1 LDLNS
6 DLGEGYGRWALGDD
20 AALLE
25 VVTSANVACGFHAGD
40 PATIDR
46 TVRTAV
52 ERGVAVGAQ
61 VSYPDLVGF
70 GRREIDV
77 PPDELTADVLYQLGA
92 LEAFA
97 KAAGSRVR
105 YVKPHGALYNRIARD
120 PVQAAAVVEAIRRYD
135 PALPLL
141 TLPGSV
147 AMEAAGE
154 AGIPS
159 VGEGFADRAYTA
171 EGRLVSR
178 REPGAVLHDPE
189 QVAAR
194 AVVMAIEHRV
204 EAAGGEQVAVE
215 VRSLCVH
222 GDTPGAV
229 DLVRAVRTALE
240 HAGVTLEAFA

>member
-1 LDLNS
+1 MDLNS
-6 DLGEGYGRWALGDD
+6 DLGEGYGHWTLGDD
-20 AALLE
+20 DALLE

-46 TVRTAV
+46 TVRRAV
-52 ERGVAVGAQ
+52 EHGVAIGAQ

-70 GRREIDV
+70 GRRDMDV
-77 PPDELTADVLYQLGA
+77 PPDDLTADVLYQLGA

-105 YVKPHGALYNRIARD
+105 YVKPHGALYNRIAGD

-147 AMEAAGE
+147 AMQAAGA
-154 AGIPS
+154 AGIAA

-171 EGRLVSR
+171 EGRLQSR
-178 REPGAVLHDPE
+178 REPGAVLRDPD

-194 AVVMAIEHRV
+194 ALRMATEGRV
-204 EAAGGEQVAVE
+204 ETVGGGEVAVE
-215 VRSLCVH
+215 IRSLCVH

-229 DLVRAVRTALE
+229 AMAKAVRAALDR
-240 HAGVTLEAFA
+240 AGVRLEAFA

>member
-1 LDLNS
+1 MDLNS
-6 DLGEGYGRWALGDD
+6 DLGEGYGHWALGDD

-77 PPDELTADVLYQLGA
+77 LPDDLTADVLYQIGA

-135 PALPLL
+135 PDLPLL
-141 TLPGSV
+141 TLPGSA
-147 AMEAAGE
+147 AMEAARE
-154 AGIPS
+154 AGVPT
-159 VGEGFADRAYTA
+159 VAEGFADRAYTG

-178 REPGAVLHDPE
+178 REPGAVLNDPE
-189 QVAAR
+189 RVAAR
-194 AVVMAIEHRV
+194 AVVMATEGRV
-204 EAAGGEQVAVE
+204 ETIDGGQVGVE

-229 DLVRAVRTALE
+229 GLARAVRAALE
-240 HAGVTLEAFA
+240 EAGVALEAFA

>member
-1 LDLNS
+1 VDLNS
-6 DLGEGYGRWALGDD
+6 DLGEGYGHWALGDD

-194 AVVMAIEHRV
+194 AVVMATEHRV

-229 DLVRAVRTALE
+229 DLARAVRTALE

>member
-1 LDLNS
+1 MDLNS

-229 DLVRAVRTALE
+229 DLARAVRTALE

>member
-1 LDLNS
+1 MDLNS

-159 VGEGFADRAYTA
+159 VAEGFADRAYTA

-229 DLVRAVRTALE
+229 DLARAVRTALE

>member
-1 LDLNS
+1 MDLNS
-6 DLGEGYGRWALGDD
+6 DLGEGYGHWTLGDD
-20 AALLE
+20 GALLE

-52 ERGVAVGAQ
+52 ERGVAIGAQ

-70 GRREIDV
+70 GRREMDV
-77 PPDELTADVLYQLGA
+77 PAGDLTADVLYQLGA

-105 YVKPHGALYNRIARD
+105 YVKPHGALYNRIAGD

-141 TLPGSV
+141 TLPGSA
-147 AMEAAGE
+147 AMEAAAA
-154 AGIPS
+154 AGIPA
-159 VGEGFADRAYTA
+159 VGEGFADRAYTGQ
-171 EGRLVSR
+171 GRLVSR

-194 AVVMAIEHRV
+194 ALRMATEGRV
-204 EAAGGEQVAVE
+204 ETVDGGEVE
-215 VRSLCVH
+215 VEIRSLCVH

-229 DLVRAVRTALE
+229 ALAKAVRDALDQ
-240 HAGVTLEAFA
+240 AGVRLEAFA

>member
-1 LDLNS
+1 
-6 DLGEGYGRWALGDD
+6 
-20 AALLE
+20 
-25 VVTSANVACGFHAGD
+25 VACGFHAGD

-229 DLVRAVRTALE
+229 DLARAVRTALE

>member
-1 LDLNS
+1 VDLNS
-6 DLGEGYGRWALGDD
+6 DLGEGYGHWALGDD

-46 TVRTAV
+46 TVRTAA
-52 ERGVAVGAQ
+52 ELGVAIGAQ

-77 PPDELTADVLYQLGA
+77 PPDDLTADVLYQIGA

-97 KAAGSRVR
+97 RAAGSRVR

-194 AVVMAIEHRV
+194 AVVMATEHRV

-229 DLVRAVRTALE
+229 DLARAVRTALE